1 MKKSL
6 VFLLGSIAFLTA
18 LFVVLGF
25 VFDKDENQKQN
36 GLTEVY
42 SVSSDGKIAYVVYEK
57 GQANLYMTLQEQPL
71 IQLPVEKEIVD
82 LTFSED
88 GKRLAF
94 AVTNKDREQ
103 DAETDIHVVQLDS
116 LEDEQILSVD
126 SLITEVAFDPKNPEL
141 LFYLQAATFTN
152 YSPVASKHPHDF
164 DVHSYHLKE
173 QTHTQ
178 YTDMKKY
185 SMASLQV
192 SSKDKSVFVQM
203 DDDENVESADE
214 VFSSSQRIFEIPLDD
229 PDGKSI
235 ISSPVQEEDI
245 YDFTLVPE
253 RQEII
258 YQAVAGT
265 GENGIFEYELFA
277 FNWKTYQT
285 EQLTALKEHTTKPV
299 LGPDAKIYFMVDRN
313 FAGRSPDYHLYRM
326 NMDGRNVEKVPL
338 ESVGK

>member
-1 MKKSL
+1 MQKSL

-18 LFVVLGF
+18 LFIVLGF

-42 SVSSDGKIAYVVYEK
+42 DVSSDGEIAYVVYEK
-57 GQANLYMTLQEQPL
+57 GQANLYLTLQEQPL
-71 IQLPVEKEIVD
+71 LQLPIEKEIVD

-94 AVTNKDREQ
+94 AIINKDREQ
-103 DAETDIHVVQLDS
+103 DAETDIHVVRLDS
-116 LEDEQILSVD
+116 LGDEHILSVD

-141 LFYLQAATFTN
+141 LFYLQAAKFTN
-152 YSPVASKHPHDF
+152 YSPVAAKHPHDF

-173 QTHTQ
+173 QTYTK

-185 SMASLQV
+185 NMASLQV
-192 SSKDKSVFVQM
+192 SSEKESVFVQM
-203 DDDENVESADE
+203 DDDDDVQSADD
-214 VFSSSQRIFEIPLDD
+214 VFSSSQRIFEIPLDE
-229 PDGKSI
+229 PDEKSI
-235 ISSPVQEEDI
+235 ISSAFQAEDI

-265 GENGIFEYELFA
+265 GENGIFEYELFV

-285 EQLTALKEHTTKPV
+285 EQLTSLKEHASKPV
-299 LGPDAKIYFMVDRN
+299 LGPDEKIYFMVNRN

-338 ESVGK
+338 EAAVK